1 MSSEA
6 PGPDIQLHFCQACGV
21 SIPQADIDAGRA
33 RPEPDTCAW
42 LHYPERCPIK
52 FGARAGAPV
61 ASAPAPAAAP
71 TPAPRPVVAV
81 RPSGPRTGTYVLA
94 ALALLYVVG
103 ATTFLLS
110 RELTREPP
118 KPMRDDLAT
127 NDAVRQVATKVD
139 EVVAQNRRAFGE
151 LRGND
156 TNQRGDLSSL
166 SEKLNDLR
174 DETTRL
180 SRTVRT
186 DIEDLQK
193 SMLTIS
199 KHTGLLKANNETI
212 LSELRSLSD
221 RFAAGG
227 GSAPEKPAVKESG
240 GGAEKPAPAKP
251 PQTREEV
258 ERERLV
264 KEYIAKLGD
273 RKASD
278 QTRYNAAVQLGDLKH
293 PAAVQPLIKALQKD
307 SYDLVCR
314 AAAWSLGMFGKDAI
328 PAIPA
333 LIGEIGGKQEYV
345 GYMCERALGEITK
358 AVLNK
363 AVTFNFDPTMSQ
375 RERRKVQKK
384 WEEWW
389 AKNRAQ
395 LLPDG

>member
-1 MSSEA
+1 
-6 PGPDIQLHFCQACGV
+6 
-21 SIPQADIDAGRA
+21 
-33 RPEPDTCAW
+33 
-42 LHYPERCPIK
+42 
-52 FGARAGAPV
+52 V
-61 ASAPAPAAAP
+61 AAKPA
-71 TPAPRPVVAV
+71 
-81 RPSGPRTGTYVLA
+81 GPRSGTYALI

-127 NDAVRQVATKVD
+127 SAAVQQIALKVD
-139 EVVAQNRRAFGE
+139 EIVDQTRRAFSE

-156 TNQRGDLSSL
+156 TIQRGDLSSL
-166 SEKLNDLR
+166 SEKLNDVR
-174 DETTRL
+174 REQTRL
-180 SRTVRT
+180 ARVMRT
-186 DIEDLQK
+186 DIEDLQGTVL
-193 SMLTIS
+193 MIS
-199 KHTGLLKANNETI
+199 KRTGLLKENDETI

-221 RFAAGG
+221 RFASGG
-227 GSAPEKPAVKESG
+227 GAAPAEPPAVREGG

-264 KEYIAKLGD
+264 KEYIAKLSD

-293 PAAVQPLIKALQKD
+293 PDAVQPLIKALQKD

-384 WEEWW
+384 WEVWW

>member
-1 MSSEA
+1 L
-6 PGPDIQLHFCQACGV
+6 PHQVRRPRPCACH
-21 SIPQADIDAGRA
+21 
-33 RPEPDTCAW
+33 
-42 LHYPERCPIK
+42 L
-52 FGARAGAPV
+52 RAGTRAGLGPGK
-61 ASAPAPAAAP
+61 PA
-71 TPAPRPVVAV
+71 
-81 RPSGPRTGTYVLA
+81 GPRTGTYALT

-127 NDAVRQVATKVD
+127 SAAVQQIAQKVD
-139 EVVAQNRRAFGE
+139 EVVDQTRRAFGE

-156 TNQRGDLSSL
+156 TVQRGDLSSL
-166 SEKLNDLR
+166 SEKLNELR
-174 DETTRL
+174 QETTRL
-180 SRTVRT
+180 ARVMRT
-186 DIEDLQK
+186 DIEDLQGTV
-193 SMLTIS
+193 LTIS
-199 KHTGLLKANNETI
+199 QRTGLLKENDETI

-221 RFAAGG
+221 RFASGG
-227 GSAPEKPAVKESG
+227 GPAPAEPPAVKDG
-240 GGAEKPAPAKP
+240 GAGAEKPPPARP

-293 PAAVQPLIKALQKD
+293 PDAVQPLIKALQKD

-333 LIGEIGGKQEYV
+333 LIGQIGGKQEYV

-384 WEEWW
+384 WEDWW